1 MDIFC
6 GRSLIAPTVVQLR
19 FRRGDLRSPVGLRF
33 LYKLFSAFGAGDG
46 DFAFATGDTD
56 LLAATGTI
64 VVTVIPVLQPLEEH
78 EKFFVFP
85 VPLIGISGKTAEDH
99 PN

>member
-1 MDIFC
+1 MIERNPPGIGF
-6 GRSLIAPTVVQLR
+6 GGR
-19 FRRGDLRSPVGLRF
+19 FRADLLGF
-33 LYKLFSAFGAGDG
+33 LYEFFSAFGAGDG
-46 DFAFATGDTD
+46 DFAFSTGDTD

-78 EKFFVFP
+78 EKFFVFL